1 MIGDTTSS
9 DALPRFERIFMWGM
23 CALFTA
29 FHLGCVT
36 HTVEPQART
45 PAASGEDVDIAL
57 TAVGSCTT
65 LPCSSIPMA
74 PNAQP
79 AQGPVSTVVE
89 WEGWQLDLPGVQLHL
104 GHPTPPAAE
113 PMEDIDFARQP
124 STSASDAARPVP
136 QFFQA
141 SW

>member
-1 MIGDTTSS
+1 MSIDKTI
-9 DALPRFERIFMWGM
+9 L
-23 CALFTA
+23 CALFA
-29 FHLGCVT
+29 VIHLGCAAQT
-36 HTVEPQART
+36 AHPQSRSPVSTGDDAR
-45 PAASGEDVDIAL
+45 IAL
-57 TAVGSCTT
+57 TTVEACTT
-65 LPCSSIPMA
+65 IACSSIPMR
-74 PNAQP
+74 PNVQP
-79 AQGPVSTVVE
+79 SHSPVSTVVE
-89 WEGWQLDLPGVQLHL
+89 WEGVQLDLPGVQLHL